1 MKMVTSGRG
10 EKRREFGERYR
21 WNKIGQMLMFVIVE
35 AGDLYSPLLCISEIS
50 HKKELK
56 KK

>member
-10 EKRREFGERYR
+10 EKRMEFGERYR

-35 AGDLYSPLLCISEIS
+35 AGDLHSPLLCISEIS